1 MLFLPGQ
8 PVYAIIFPYLE
19 RVLMTPADSGSR
31 TERLERLIEVSRR
44 LGASLE
50 LDSLFSSVVEA
61 ACDLTGSQA
70 STILLYEEET
80 DLLKFVAGSQ
90 VDPEVIKRVR
100 IPLEQSVAGRVY
112 TQNLAAIVENAQ
124 GNPLVFKDIE
134 RALNIKVHSIMAVP
148 MVFRGEPIGVIET
161 LNKAGGKPYSQ
172 DDVAILETLASQAA
186 VSILS
191 TLMLDEMNKAYEE
204 LEDSEKKKTDFIAI
218 ASHELRTPLGLILG
232 YSSELYENCK
242 DASLRPQL
250 DMIVRSANRLKK
262 IIEDFSNVSGFQ
274 TGKARIFHRKL
285 SMTRLIRDVVTS
297 FQQAALDK
305 HISLMMR
312 LPQTDLM
319 LEGDSEKL
327 ILALSNL
334 VENGLTFT
342 DRSGHVLVTAER
354 LPGYLKVSVIDD
366 GIGIPAKDL
375 GRVFER
381 FYQVESHLTRHHG
394 GMGLGLSV
402 AKAMIELHGGQ
413 IWVESVEGKGSN
425 FSFLLPMKDEVLP
438 KKTPA
443 FIPDGST

>member
-1 MLFLPGQ
+1 MLP
-8 PVYAIIFPYLE
+8 
-19 RVLMTPADSGSR
+19 TDSSNR
-31 TERLERLIEVSRR
+31 AERLERLIEVSRH

-50 LDSLFSSVVEA
+50 LDSLFKSVVEA

-90 VDPEVIKRVR
+90 IDSEVIKRIRV
-100 IPLEQSVAGRVY
+100 PLEQSVAGKVY
-112 TQNLAAIVENAQ
+112 TQNKPVIVENAPN
-124 GNPLVFKDIE
+124 NPLVFKDIE
-134 RALNIKVHSIMAVP
+134 RALSINVSSIMAVP
-148 MVFRGEPIGVIET
+148 MLFHGEPIGVIET
-161 LNKAGGKPYSQ
+161 LNKTGGRSYSQ
-172 DDVAILETLASQAA
+172 DDVTMLEALASQAA

-191 TLMLDEMNKAYEE
+191 TLMLDEMNQAYEE
-204 LEDSEKKKTDFIAI
+204 LEEAEKKKTNFIAI

-232 YSSELYENCK
+232 YSSELFENCK

-250 DMIVRSANRLKK
+250 EVIVRSANRLKK
-262 IIEDFSNVSGFQ
+262 IVEDFSNVSGFQ
-274 TGKARIFHRKL
+274 TGKPHIFHRKL
-285 SMTRLIRDVVTS
+285 NMTRLIRDVVAS
-297 FQQAALDK
+297 FQQTAVSK

-312 LPQTDLM
+312 LPLADLIM
-319 LEGDSEKL
+319 EGDSEKL

-342 DRSGHVLVTAER
+342 DRGGHVLVSEER

-402 AKAMIELHGGQ
+402 AKAMVELHGGQ

-425 FSFLLPMKDEVLP
+425 FSFLLPVRDEILP
-438 KKTPA
+438 AKTPA
-443 FIPDGST
+443 LVPDGS